1 MIVADCSALMLA
13 AEATR
18 KIGARLA
25 TNIAMTCC
33 RPNGMPF
40 QNETGAS
47 KLLSASKE
55 TPFFSFV
62 LSFFFSSLT
71 MNPLLFML

>member
-1 MIVADCSALMLA
+1 MLA
-13 AEATR
+13 AEATK

-71 MNPLLFML
+71 MNPLSFMLR

>member
-1 MIVADCSALMLA
+1 
-13 AEATR
+13 
-18 KIGARLA
+18 
-25 TNIAMTCC
+25 
-33 RPNGMPF
+33 MPF